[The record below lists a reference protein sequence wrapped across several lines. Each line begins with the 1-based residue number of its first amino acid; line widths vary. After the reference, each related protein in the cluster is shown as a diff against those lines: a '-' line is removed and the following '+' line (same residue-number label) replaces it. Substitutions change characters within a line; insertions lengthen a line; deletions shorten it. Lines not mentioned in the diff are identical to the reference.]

1 MTKHADELYAKY
13 YAAATEAAKVDKELR
28 LRRALWSNHSIL
40 KARSLDHNKETGNKK
55 KSIGRS
61 INGLKKVLEEHV
73 LILNSR
79 IALGLAVGPLAAA
92 TDWTSASFEPPASQ
106 ATGTSQCSTS
116 EMEEEFVAVYDRL
129 ARCNEQAVLN
139 IHHIRSLDL
148 MIRVLVDRH
157 GKNVRKHLDASETH
171 GELAKAFHATRELAL
186 MQRLREQ
193 FDKAKFK
200 IPPLPMPRIS
210 PMQVSKTSSP
220 TMETLTSTLKLPTL
234 TPLTRKTR
242 TMLPPS
248 LRALATVTRIVM
260 RTIRTTSER

>member
-61 INGLKKVLEEHV
+61 INKLKKVLEEHV

-92 TDWTSASFEPPASQ
+92 TDWTSSSFEPPASQ

-116 EMEEEFVAVYDRL
+116 EMQEEFVAVYDRL

-139 IHHIRSLDL
+139 IHHTQLGPYDTCLGGPAREECAETPGRQRDAW
-148 MIRVLVDRH
+148 R
-157 GKNVRKHLDASETH
+157 ASE
-171 GELAKAFHATRELAL
+171 GIPRDAGVGAHATPA
-186 MQRLREQ
+186 
-193 FDKAKFK
+193 
-200 IPPLPMPRIS
+200 
-210 PMQVSKTSSP
+210 
-220 TMETLTSTLKLPTL
+220 
-234 TPLTRKTR
+234 
-242 TMLPPS
+242 
-248 LRALATVTRIVM
+248 
-260 RTIRTTSER
+260 